1 MNIAYPY
8 AFLLLIPLAVLFF
21 FVWRRSLPSLKIPF
35 LNPFREAAGGR
46 GTLSFRQR
54 IPLILYTL
62 GAALLILALARP
74 QKGLEDIKQRAE
86 GIDIIAVIDLSGSM
100 QAVDLS
106 ENIVSEAQLRAG
118 LKSGEIRNRLDV
130 SKDEIMRFI
139 NKRPNDRI
147 GLIGFAQLPYNISP
161 LTLDHG
167 WLDGMLKPLRP
178 GIIGDATGIAGPLAS
193 AVHRLK
199 SSEAKRKI
207 IVLFTDGS
215 NNVETRITPLQAAKL
230 AKKYD
235 IAIYTVGIGSRRAYV
250 FQNTPFGEQ
259 IIPIEGE
266 FDDNL
271 LKEIAKTSGGRYYK
285 AADSEGLKKAMNEID
300 KLEKTSFE
308 QPRIIDYKEFAP
320 DIMAAAALCILLAFL
335 LDHTVLMRVP

>member
-8 AFLLLIPLAVLFF
+8 ALLLFIPLAVLFF
-21 FVWRRSLPSLKIPF
+21 FAWRRPLPSLKIPF
-35 LNPFREAAGGR
+35 IRPFREAAGGK
-46 GTLSFRQR
+46 GKLSFRHR
-54 IPLILYTL
+54 IPLLLYTL
-62 GAALLILALARP
+62 GAALLIAALARP

-86 GIDIIAVIDLSGSM
+86 GIDIIAVVDLSGSM
-100 QAVDLS
+100 QAVDVPES
-106 ENIVSEAQLRAG
+106 IVSESQLRAG
-118 LKSGEIRNRLDV
+118 LKSGSIRNRLDV
-130 SKDEIMRFI
+130 SKEEIMRFI

-235 IAIYTVGIGSRRAYV
+235 IAIYTVGIGSKRAYV
-250 FQNTPFGEQ
+250 LQNTFFGEQ

-266 FDDNL
+266 FDDGL
-271 LKEIAKTSGGRYYK
+271 LKEIAKTSDGRYYK
-285 AADSEGLKKAMNEID
+285 AADSEGLRKAMNEID

-308 QPRIIDYKEFAP
+308 QPRIIDYREFAP
-320 DIMAAAALCILLAFL
+320 GIMSAAALCILLAFL
-335 LDHTVLMRVP
+335 LDSTLLMRVP